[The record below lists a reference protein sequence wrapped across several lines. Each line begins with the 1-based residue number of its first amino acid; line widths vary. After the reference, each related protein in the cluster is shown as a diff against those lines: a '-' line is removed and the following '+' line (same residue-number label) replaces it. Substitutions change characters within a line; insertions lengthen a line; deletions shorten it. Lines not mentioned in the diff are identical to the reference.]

1 MDQFECINV
10 VDVYQKLQE
19 KEVVLVDICDLQSF
33 VMGYV
38 VQVFYLINDMLGVFM
53 CDNDFDILVMVMCY
67 YGNSSKGAVQYL
79 L

>member
-67 YGNSSKGAVQYL
+67 YGNSSKGVVQYL